1 MIVLFVQPD
10 PRCSA
15 RSVGSSVTLVVSYH
29 PTIFKPIPS
38 LTLVNSLQ
46 ASQYI
51 LVFGASVFIKAPLAE
66 LAKRAPE
73 ALAGLK
79 GACTD
84 FIPSVIPFLLYL
96 HYIMPLTKTG
106 SVVLLTGTG
115 SVTSRTETSPQL
127 ETPQVDRECCP
138 TLSRP
143 WLNVSAISFK
153 HVHCYENI
161 TS

>member
-1 MIVLFVQPD
+1 MHLSPILLFLAAAATVRPD

-127 ETPQVDRECCP
+127 ETPQVDLDLIVE
-138 TLSRP
+138 
-143 WLNVSAISFK
+143 
-153 HVHCYENI
+153 
-161 TS
+161 TSKTWIDAGSSWS